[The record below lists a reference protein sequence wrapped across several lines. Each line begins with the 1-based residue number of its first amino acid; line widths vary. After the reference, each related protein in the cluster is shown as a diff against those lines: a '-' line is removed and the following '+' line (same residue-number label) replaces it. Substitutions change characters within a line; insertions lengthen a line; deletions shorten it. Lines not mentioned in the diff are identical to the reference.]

1 MRAAVLYKAGEP
13 LVIDDLTLD
22 PPQAGEVK
30 VRVAANGAC
39 HSDLHVMTGD
49 MRMPLPI
56 VLGHEGA
63 GIVTEVGPGVT
74 SVRAGDHVVLSFSPV
89 CGVCTFCTQGHLH
102 LCETRPK
109 ALGTLLDGTTRLHK
123 NGTDIFHF
131 AFTASFAEETVV
143 PESCAIKIR
152 PDVPLDRA
160 CFVGCG
166 TMTGIGAAINTAQV
180 QPGSSV
186 AVLGCGGV
194 GLNVIQGAALVGA
207 RQIIA
212 IDLVP
217 QKLDFAKV
225 FGATHFVN
233 PAQDDPF
240 MAVMD
245 LTGGRGVEY
254 AFEVISTP
262 KTIELAF
269 KMTARRGVCT
279 IVGVSPEGTRISLNP
294 NVFTMTEKRLQGS
307 YYGSTRPR
315 IDMPRLIDLYMDGK
329 IKIDELVSRTF
340 PLEGVN
346 EAYELLKQGS
356 VARSVI
362 KFF

>member
-1 MRAAVLYKAGEP
+1 MKAAVLYRPGEP
-13 LVIDDLTLD
+13 LVIEDLHLA
-22 PPQAGEVK
+22 PPKAGEVR

-63 GIVTEVGPGVT
+63 GIVVDVGPGVT
-74 SVRAGDHVVLSFSPV
+74 TVKEGDHVVLSFSPV
-89 CGVCTFCTQGHLH
+89 CGTCYSCTLGKPH
-102 LCETRPK
+102 LCETRPQ
-109 ALGTLLDGTTRLHK
+109 APGVLLDGTTRLRK
-123 NGTDIFHF
+123 NGQEVFHF

-152 PDVPLDRA
+152 EDIPLDRA

-166 TMTGIGAAINTAQV
+166 VMTGVGAAINTAKV

-186 AVLGCGGV
+186 AVIGCGGV
-194 GLNVIQGAALVGA
+194 GLNVIQGAALAGA

-212 IDLVP
+212 IDLLAN
-217 QKLDFAKV
+217 KLEFAKT
-225 FGATHFVN
+225 FGATHCIN
-233 PAQDDPF
+233 PSQDDPWK
-240 MAVMD
+240 AVLE
-245 LTGGRGVEY
+245 LTGGRGVDY
-254 AFEVISTP
+254 AFEVISSA

-269 KMTARRGVCT
+269 KMTARGGVCT
-279 IVGVSPEGTRISLNP
+279 IVGVAPEGARISLNP
-294 NVFTMTEKRLQGS
+294 NVFTMMEKTLKGS

-315 IDMPRLIDLYMDGK
+315 IDMPRLLDMYMDGK

-346 EAYELLKQGS
+346 EAYELLKRGD
-356 VARSVI
+356 VARSVV

>member
-1 MRAAVLYKAGEP
+1 MKAAVLYEPGKPLVIEDIKLAPPKAGE
-13 LVIDDLTLD
+13 VR
-22 PPQAGEVK
+22 VK
-30 VRVAANGAC
+30 VAANGCC

-63 GIVTEVGPGVT
+63 GIVQEVGPGVS
-74 SVRAGDHVVLSFSPV
+74 SVKEGDHVVLSFSPV
-89 CGVCTFCTQGHLH
+89 CGHCFSCTQGAPH

-109 ALGTLLDGTTRLHK
+109 SMGTLLDGTTRLQK
-123 NGTDIFHF
+123 NGTEIFHF

-152 PDVPLDRA
+152 DDMPLDRA

-166 TMTGIGAAINTAQV
+166 TMTGVGAAINTARV
-180 QPGSSV
+180 QPGTTV
-186 AVLGCGGV
+186 AVIGCGGV
-194 GLNVIQGAALVGA
+194 GLNVIQGAALAGA

-212 IDLVP
+212 IDLLP
-217 QKLDFAKV
+217 NKLDFAKT

-233 PAQDDPF
+233 PAKDDAF
-240 MAVMD
+240 KAVME
-245 LTGGRGVEY
+245 LTGGRGVDY
-254 AFEVISTP
+254 GFEVISTA

-269 KMTARRGVCT
+269 KMTARRGTCT
-279 IVGVSPEGTRISLNP
+279 IVGVSPEGARISLNP
-294 NVFTMTEKRLQGS
+294 NVFTMMEKRLIGS

-315 IDMPRLIDLYMDGK
+315 IDMPRLVELYLEKK
-329 IKIDELVSRTF
+329 IKIDELISRTF
-340 PLEGVN
+340 SLEQVN
-346 EAYELLKQGS
+346 EAYELLKQGE
-356 VARSVI
+356 VARSVV